1 VSPNTLNTL
10 KNNLHRLNS
19 AQKAEVLLLIAEL
32 DRRKLVK
39 TARVSLLVFIKF
51 IEPDY
56 KIGEHHKRLATL
68 LECLANGTKDRISVN
83 IAPRLANLTLFRT
96 IFRLGF

>member
-1 VSPNTLNTL
+1 MTPAALSAL

-19 AQKAEVLLLIAEL
+19 VQKAEVLDLISEL
-32 DRRKLVK
+32 EHRKVIK
-39 TARVSLLVFIKF
+39 QARISLLSFVKF

-56 KIGEHHKRLATL
+56 KVGEHHKRLAAL

-83 IAPRLANLTLFRT
+83 IAPRFGKSHLVFTPSR
-96 IFRLGF
+96 RS